1 MPDDNLNKPAR
12 FRPLVLMAA
21 LAMAALSSGLG
32 LLAWQLAGG
41 SFGKWP
47 PDPTRAQQFL
57 MGFGLF
63 AAHALIALLLI
74 RFLRILLGRQ
84 SNPWA
89 CRLGFLLSLGLSLA
103 RWLAYLP
110 PHPQQASLTDVAAGF
125 LGAWLGGLLA
135 TALEVGLWENNFP
148 PSPEVEADVLR
159 IHRARLGKPSP
170 PSRSKRVFDFTLSL
184 LGLILSLPLWVLIT
198 LLIWFSD
205 PGPQF
210 FVKNS
215 VGKDGVNYRQWKFR
229 TMIQNAEEAT
239 GPIVSNRSDIRVL
252 LIGRFLR
259 RTALDELPQLVNILL
274 GEMSFVGPRP
284 QRTVVVHNYLQ
295 TMPEYA
301 DRHCV
306 APGLSGLAQ
315 VAGKPYRTPRQK
327 LRYDRIYAQHAN
339 LGFDLKLLMLA
350 FAIVFWF
357 RWTPNWQGSVP
368 RAWLR
373 WGASR
378 PPSMKT

>member
-1 MPDDNLNKPAR
+1 MPDDNPRKPAR
-12 FRPLVLMAA
+12 FRPFVLMAA
-21 LAMAALSSGLG
+21 LALAAISGGLG

-41 SFGKWP
+41 SLGRWL
-47 PDPTRAQQFL
+47 PDPTRSQRFL
-57 MGFGLF
+57 IGVGLF
-63 AAHALIALLLI
+63 AAHALIALVLI
-74 RFLRILLGRQ
+74 RLLRILLGRR

-89 CRLGFLLSLGLSLA
+89 YRLGFLISLGLSIA

-110 PHPQQASLTDVAAGF
+110 PHLPQASLTDVAAGF
-125 LGAWLGGLLA
+125 LGAWLGALLA
-135 TALEVGLWENNFP
+135 TALEFGLWENNFP

-159 IHRARLGKPSP
+159 IHHARLGKASP
-170 PSRSKRVFDFTLSL
+170 ISCSKRLFDFFLAL
-184 LGLILSLPLWVLIT
+184 LGLILSFPLWILIT

-215 VGKDGVNYRQWKFR
+215 VGKDGMNYCQWKFR
-229 TMIQNAEEAT
+229 TMVKNAEEAT
-239 GPIVSNRSDIRVL
+239 GPIVSNRSDERVL
-252 LIGRFLR
+252 IVGRFLR

-284 QRTVVVHNYLQ
+284 QRTVVVHGYLQ

-301 DRHCV
+301 DRHRV

-327 LRYDRIYAQHAN
+327 LRYDRIYAQHAS
-339 LGFDLKLLMLA
+339 LGFDLKLLVLA
-350 FAIVFWF
+350 FAIVFWL
-357 RWTPNWQGSVP
+357 RWTPNWKGSIP
-368 RAWLR
+368 RSWLR
-373 WGASR
+373 WGTTR
-378 PPSMKT
+378 PRPLKT